1 MSFFFCWEDLK
12 GLSRNQRHGKESYTH
27 AMLLQAQVMGRV
39 AGLVDESYEDVCDYT
54 KGCGYTNRCN
64 IAKAAPL

>member
-1 MSFFFCWEDLK
+1 
-12 GLSRNQRHGKESYTH
+12 
-27 AMLLQAQVMGRV
+27 MGRV